1 MQWTLGG
8 ALKHAECS
16 ELIVD
21 YVAGTLDSRKE
32 AAFQRHIECC
42 AGCARVLAEQK
53 AVWAALDEW
62 RALCTMVP
70 AVSE

>member
-8 ALKHAECS
+8 ALQHAECL

-32 AAFQRHIECC
+32 PSFERHIEFC
-42 AGCARVLAEQK
+42 APCARVLAEQRV
-53 AVWAALDEW
+53 VWAALDEW
-62 RALCTMVP
+62 RGLLPVP
-70 AVSE
+70 AVNE